1 MRQIELPVRIRTVIT
16 TIALLFSLASF
27 AQKGRI
33 SGKVTNQKN
42 EALVGVSIE
51 ISGAFSGM
59 VRSDVEGRF
68 SFPAETGK
76 KYTLSFS
83 YVGYQKKIID
93 DITFSAATEQNLDVV
108 LDQQVKTLGNV
119 TVTTSANR
127 GTAKGETVNALIAFQ
142 KNTNTV
148 ASVISGEAIR
158 RSPDK
163 NTGEVLKRTPGASLQ
178 EGKFLIVRG
187 LAERYNL
194 AMLNGVQLSSTEPDR
209 KAFSFDLIPAN
220 MIDNI
225 VINKA
230 FVPELPGEWAGGLI
244 QVNTRDIPTKNFF
257 NIQVGA
263 GFNTQTISNPFH
275 VYQGGKLDFLG
286 IEDGTRSLP
295 PSYTTKSQFDALS
308 AQAKTEMGKQFENVW
323 NTTIQNGVNQLN
335 NQLQVSGGF
344 TSTKGTRKF
353 GGIFGLTYNRSAR
366 FLKGT
371 NSGFN
376 FIGNGTF
383 TPDFDFKDDRYSND
397 VMLGAMGNLTYQ
409 MNNFNKISLK
419 SIFNINT
426 TDYTTLRTGVEG
438 NGNTLLDS
446 TRGYELGFKQNTFWN
461 TQLSGEHQILANN
474 KLKLKWN
481 ASFSLL
487 DGYIPDQRR
496 LYYLKNNSSASNPY
510 VALLSNVLSQ
520 KSGNRFYQ
528 NLNDYI
534 YSGGADLAYA
544 FDAFGSKQTLKG
556 GYMLQIK
563 DRLFDAKPF
572 SIYLPRDNAA
582 LRLLSP
588 DKIFAPAN
596 FGDGSVS
603 STQFAFDAI
612 KGNLYRYLA
621 NTILNAAYIQFDN
634 QFGNKL
640 RVIWGVRMEDYDQ
653 LVGSVKSSD
662 PRYNYSR
669 VRDWLPGLN
678 ATYKV
683 NNLTNLR
690 LSASQTVVRPEFRE
704 LANFQYY
711 DFELNAAVQGLP
723 TLQRTKVTNLDLR
736 YELYPAAGEVFT
748 AGVFYKY
755 FDKPIEMVF
764 NFGAGGASTFNFSN
778 PNSATA
784 YGVELEFRKKLDFSE
799 ALKNFTFQVNGAYI
813 NSRVQDANLALDR
826 PLQGQ
831 SPYLLNGSLLYDHE
845 KSGFTATLLY
855 NQIGRRVTFVG
866 SLDQPDIY
874 ESTRPVFD
882 FQVTKK
888 LASNRAELRLNIQD
902 VLNRRLYFYQNPDGN
917 VNLNKNIDPY
927 RLSRQFGTNISL
939 VFGYNF

>member
-1 MRQIELPVRIRTVIT
+1 VKSR
-16 TIALLFSLASF
+16 LLFLIIATLFSSF
-27 AQKGRI
+27 VWAQKTRI
-33 SGKVTNQKN
+33 SGKISNQKN
-42 EALVGVSIE
+42 EVLSGVSIE
-51 ISGAFSGM
+51 ISGAGSGM

-68 SFPAETGK
+68 SFPAEIGK

-83 YVGYQKKIID
+83 YVGYQKKVID
-93 DITFSAATEQNLDVV
+93 DVVAGDDTQLDVIMD
-108 LDQQVKTLGNV
+108 LNVKSLGNV
-119 TVTTSANR
+119 TVSASANR
-127 GTAKGETVNALIAFQ
+127 GSARGETVNALIAFQ

-178 EGKFLIVRG
+178 DGRFIIVRG

-194 AMLNGVQLSSTEPDR
+194 AMLNGIQLSSTEPDR

-257 NIQVGA
+257 NIQFGT
-263 GFNTQTISNPFH
+263 GFNTQTIGNNFYT
-275 VYQGGKLDFLG
+275 YQGGKLDMLG

-295 PSYTTKSQFDALS
+295 ASYTTKSRFDALS
-308 AQAKTEMGKQFENVW
+308 PQDKTAIGREMENIW
-323 NTTIQNGVNQLN
+323 SPFISNGTNRLN
-335 NQLQVSGGF
+335 GQLQMSGGF
-344 TSTKGTRKF
+344 TTGKGTKKLA
-353 GGIFGLTYNRSAR
+353 GIFGFTYNRTAR
-366 FLKGT
+366 YLKAT

-376 FIGNGTF
+376 FIGGGAF
-383 TPDFDFKDDRYSND
+383 TPDFQLFDDRYSND
-397 VMLGAMGNLTYQ
+397 VLMGAMGNITLQ
-409 MNNFNKISLK
+409 LNNSNKISLK
-419 SIFNINT
+419 SLANVNAS
-426 TDYTTLRTGVEG
+426 DYTSIRSGLE
-438 NGNTLLDS
+438 NNYNPLLDS
-446 TRGYELGFKQNTFWN
+446 VRGFELGFRQNTFWS
-461 TQLSGEHQILANN
+461 TQLSGEHQLLPNN
-474 KLKLKWN
+474 KLRLKWN
-481 ASFSLL
+481 GAFSLL

-520 KSGNRFYQ
+520 KSGNRFFQ
-528 NLNDYI
+528 NLSDYI
-534 YSGGADLAYA
+534 YSGGADLAYS

-572 SIYLPRDNAA
+572 SLYLPRDNAA
-582 LRLLSP
+582 LRLLP
-588 DKIFAPAN
+588 ADQIFAPGN
-596 FGDGSVS
+596 FGDGSVL
-603 STQFAFDAI
+603 STQLAFDAI

-621 NTILNAAYIQFDN
+621 NTILNAGYIQFDN

-640 RVIWGVRMEDYDQ
+640 RVIWGVRVEDYDQ
-653 LVGSVKSSD
+653 LVGSVKTSD

-678 ATYKV
+678 ATYKL

-690 LSASQTVVRPEFRE
+690 FSASQTVVRPEFRE

-711 DFELNAAVQGLP
+711 DFELNAAVQGFPGL
-723 TLQRTKVTNLDLR
+723 LRTKVSNFDLR
-736 YELYPAAGEVFT
+736 YELYPGAGEVFT

-755 FDKPIEMVF
+755 FDNPIEMVF
-764 NFGAGGASTFNFSN
+764 NFGQGGSSTFNFAN
-778 PNSATA
+778 PDFARA
-784 YGVELEFRKKLDFSE
+784 YGFELEFRKKLDFVPS
-799 ALKNFTFQVNGAYI
+799 LKNFTFQANGTYI
-813 NSRVQDANLALDR
+813 SSRVQSSTLLLDR

-831 SPYLLNGSLLYDHE
+831 SPYLINASLLYDHE
-845 KSGFTATLLY
+845 KSGTTATLLF

-874 ESTRPVFD
+874 ESARPVLD
-882 FQVTKK
+882 FQFTKK
-888 LASNRAELRLNIQD
+888 LAKNKAEIRLNVQD
-902 VLNRRLYFYQNPDGN
+902 ILNRRLYFYQNPDGN
-917 VNLNKNIDPY
+917 VRLDKANDPF
-927 RLSRQFGTNISL
+927 RFSRQFGTNVSL

>member
-1 MRQIELPVRIRTVIT
+1 MRIRTVL
-16 TIALLFSLASF
+16 TILALLFSLASF

-83 YVGYQKKIID
+83 YVGYQKKIVDEISL
-93 DITFSAATEQNLDVV
+93 SAATEQNLDIV
-108 LDQQVKTLGNV
+108 LDQEVKTLGNV
-119 TVTTSANR
+119 TVTSSANR
-127 GTAKGETVNALIAFQ
+127 GTAKGESVNALIAFQ

-187 LAERYNL
+187 LAERYNMAL
-194 AMLNGVQLSSTEPDR
+194 LNGVPLSSTEPDR

-244 QVNTRDIPTKNFF
+244 QVNTRDIPNKNFF
-257 NIQVGA
+257 NIQIGT
-263 GFNTQTISNPFH
+263 GFNTQTIANPFQ

-286 IEDGTRSLP
+286 IEDGTRALP
-295 PSYTTKSQFDALS
+295 STYTTKSQFDALS

-323 NTTIQNGVNQLN
+323 NPTIQNGVNQLN
-335 NQLQVSGGF
+335 SQLQVSGGF
-344 TSTKGTRKF
+344 TSSKGTRKL
-353 GGIFGLTYNRSAR
+353 GGIFGLTYNRTAR
-366 FLKGT
+366 LLKAT

-376 FIGNGTF
+376 FIGNGAF
-383 TPDFDFKDDRYSND
+383 TPDFDFADDRFSND
-397 VMLGAMGNLTYQ
+397 ILLGALGNLTYQ
-409 MNNFNKISLK
+409 MDNYNKISLK
-419 SIFNINT
+419 TIFNINT
-426 TDYTTLRTGVEG
+426 SDYTTLRTGLEG

-446 TRGYELGFKQNTFWN
+446 ARGYELGFRQNTFWN
-461 TQLSGEHQILANN
+461 TQLSGEHQILPNN

-481 ASFSLL
+481 GSFTLL
-487 DGYIPDQRR
+487 DGFIPDQRR

-534 YSGGADLAYA
+534 YSGGADLAYS

-596 FGDGSVS
+596 FGDGSVT
-603 STQFAFDAI
+603 STNFAFDAI

-653 LVGSVKSSD
+653 LVGSVKTSD

-690 LSASQTVVRPEFRE
+690 FSASQTVVRPEFRE

-711 DFELNAAVQGLP
+711 DFELNAAVQGFPL
-723 TLQRTKVTNLDLR
+723 LQRTKVTNLDFR
-736 YELYPAAGEVFT
+736 YELYPSAGEVFT

-755 FDKPIEMVF
+755 FDKPIEMVY
-764 NFGAGGASTFNFSN
+764 NFVTGGASSFNFAN
-778 PNSATA
+778 PDYATA
-784 YGVELEFRKKLDFSE
+784 FGVELEFRKKLDFST
-799 ALKNFTFQVNGAYI
+799 ALKNFTIQANGSYI
-813 NSRVQDANLALDR
+813 YSRVEDATLSLDR

-831 SPYLLNGSLLYDHE
+831 SPYLVNASILYDHE
-845 KSGFTATLLY
+845 KSGFSATLLY

-866 SLDQPDIY
+866 SQDQPDIY

-888 LASNRAELRLNIQD
+888 LAGNKAEFRLNIQD
-902 VLNRRLYFYQNPDGN
+902 ILNRRLYFYQNPDGN
-917 VNLNKNIDPY
+917 TRLNKSTDPF